1 MARDEEL
8 TELTLEEPTTTEP
21 SSYPGAVSRPSA
33 GGKRERARDEGG
45 EGPHVGRRVGPYRVD
60 RLLARGGMGLVYV
73 AFREDDYEQQVALK
87 LISQE
92 SLSVRGLE
100 RFYEERQILAR
111 LQHPNVARLLDGGT
125 TDEALPY
132 LVMEFVEGRSIDRYC
147 DENALGLRRRLELFC
162 TLCDA
167 VQFAHGNLIVHRDLK
182 PANVLVTE
190 DGTVKLLDFGI
201 AKLLGAET
209 RPYTPGQAPMTPKYA
224 SPEQHQGRP
233 VTTAS
238 DVYSLGLMLCKLL
251 TGRAGPQAPSRL
263 AATQAEA
270 RRMKGDLDAIAKK
283 ALDPEPGA
291 RYASASLLAA
301 DVRRYLAHE
310 PIEAYTGSLFY
321 QARKLVLRNKL
332 GAVLA
337 LTILGFSVASTVLW
351 RLAVHEKE
359 RAEISLVRAERVST
373 FLQDIFK
380 VADPNAAKGEL
391 PDLRQILDQSRE
403 RLLGGDLGEAP
414 EIRAELLGTLG
425 SIYNELGLLG
435 GARKLKEQALQA
447 RRRADPSDSHE
458 LAVELNNLGRLD
470 YDVGEHDA
478 AEAHFQEAVA
488 VWERLGSTDVVI
500 GLRNLAAVAM
510 AQKRYEEALHR
521 HEQILDRQRADL
533 DAGSPEIA
541 DTLYS
546 LGSLHRRRGE
556 LEPAESLMG
565 EALDLYEAAYGSD
578 HTRVATVKSSLGRV
592 LYLKGRFDEARTLYE
607 QALDTHRR
615 LLGDDHVRVAVNR
628 RILAEL
634 LLDQGEI
641 ETAGELLVSALDA
654 LQRAGANPSSI
665 ARTETLLGSY
675 HGASGRH
682 EQAEALLL
690 SSYRR
695 LKELRGAED
704 ERTVDAARRT
714 AELYDAWGRNDDA
727 AAWQAAAQQ
736 Q

>member
-1 MARDEEL
+1 MARDEDM
-8 TELTLEEPTTTEP
+8 TELTLDDTTAAVQEAAP
-21 SSYPGAVSRPSA
+21 PGPFSPPPDTLLPVR
-33 GGKRERARDEGG
+33 G
-45 EGPHVGRRVGPYRVD
+45 EDPILGRRVGPYRVD
-60 RLLARGGMGLVYV
+60 RLVARGGMGLVYA

-87 LISQE
+87 LISRE

-125 TDEALPY
+125 TEEALPY
-132 LVMEFVEGRSIDRYC
+132 LVMEYVEGRPIDRYC
-147 DENALGLRRRLELFC
+147 DENGLGLRRRLELFC

-167 VQFAHGNLIVHRDLK
+167 VQFAHGHLIVHRDLK

-201 AKLLGAET
+201 AKLLDGEAVWSTSGLE
-209 RPYTPGQAPMTPKYA
+209 PMTPTYA

-238 DVYSLGLMLCKLL
+238 DVYSLGILLCKLL
-251 TGRAGPQAPSRL
+251 SGRADAARPSDL
-263 AATQAEA
+263 VQDKAAA
-270 RRMKGDLDAIAKK
+270 RRLKGDLDAIALK
-283 ALDPEPGA
+283 ALDPEPEG
-291 RYASASLLAA
+291 RYASASSLAA

-310 PIEAYTGSLFY
+310 PIEAYTGSLVY

-332 GAVLA
+332 WTALA
-337 LTILGFSVASTVLW
+337 LTILAFSVASTVLW
-351 RLAVHEKE
+351 RLAVQEKE
-359 RAEISLVRAERVST
+359 RAEMSLLRAERVST

-391 PDLRQILDQSRE
+391 PDLRQILDKSRE
-403 RLLGGDLGEAP
+403 RLLAGDLGEAP

-425 SIYNELGLLG
+425 SIYNELGLLA
-435 GARKLKEQALQA
+435 GARKLKEEALQA
-447 RRRADPSDSHE
+447 RRRGEPSDSHE

-470 YDVGEHDA
+470 YDVGAHDA
-478 AEAHFQEAVA
+478 AEAHFREAVA
-488 VWERLGSTDVVI
+488 VWEGLGSADVVI

-510 AQKRYEEALHR
+510 ARKRYEEALSR
-521 HEQILDRQRADL
+521 HQEILDRQREDL
-533 DAGSPEIA
+533 DATSPEIA

-546 LGSLHRRRGE
+546 LGSLQRRLGD
-556 LEPAESLMG
+556 LQTAESLMRQ
-565 EALDLYEAAYGSD
+565 ALDIYQATYGAE

-592 LYLKGRFDEARTLYE
+592 LFLGGRPEEARVLYE
-607 QALDTHRR
+607 QALTTHRR

-641 ETAGELLVSALDA
+641 EAAGELLVAALDI
-654 LQRAGANPSSI
+654 LKKAGSDASGI
-665 ARTETLLGSY
+665 ARTESLLGSY
-675 HGASGRH
+675 HAASGRF
-682 EQAEALLL
+682 EEAEALLT
-690 SSYRR
+690 SSHER
-695 LKELRGAED
+695 LRALGGDED

-714 AELYDAWGRNDDA
+714 AELYEIWGRKDGRSP
-727 AAWQAAAQQ
+727 QTRP
-736 Q
+736 